1 MKSSFNKPQSE
12 AITHGKGPALILA
25 GPGSGK
31 TLVITQRVK
40 NLIEKQH
47 IRPSNILVITFTKAA
62 ATQMKERFT
71 ILMGEGRYPVTFG
84 TFHSVFF
91 SVLKNAYHYTAQNI
105 IREEKK
111 YQILYDIIHRMEL
124 EYEDEQEFMSGVL
137 SEISLVKNEGIDLAH
152 YYAKNCAAD
161 IFRKIYQQYEA
172 GKQRAGLIDF
182 DDMLVYTYELFRER
196 KDILALWQK
205 QYPYILIDEFQDINK
220 LQFEIVKM
228 MALPHNT
235 NHLQYQLCSLLAGRW
250 ENICVVG
257 DDDQSI
263 YRFRGSKPELMLGFT
278 KSYPEAEKILLD
290 TNYRSDREI
299 IKAAGNLI
307 AHNSERFSKKI
318 MAQSAQPGEVEFAI
332 YKNQWA
338 ENEAVIADIKRQV
351 QRGVPYQEIAILF
364 RTNIQPRMLMRQL
377 MNHNIPFIAKDKI
390 PNLYEHWIARDIF
403 TYIRIAQGSRERK
416 DFLKIINRPKRYIGR
431 ESLEELSVAF
441 DVWMDYYKE
450 QPWIAE
456 RIDRLEYDIRML
468 SMMKPYAAVN
478 YIRGGIG
485 YDDYCREYAKYR
497 HIREEELLEVL
508 DELQESAKEYQSY
521 EAWFLHMEEYK
532 EELERQAKEQKQQPD
547 GVTLATLHSAKG
559 LEYDIVYLVDVNE
572 GIMPYKKAVLEQDIE
587 EERRMFYVGMTRARH
602 RLSISSV
609 QEYNG
614 KKSEISR
621 FVAEAGRAETGEQR
635 INKKAT

>member
-12 AITHGKGPALILA
+12 AITYGKGPALILA

-84 TFHSVFF
+84 TFHAVFF

-137 SEISLVKNEGIDLAH
+137 SEISLVKNERIDLAH

-228 MALPHNT
+228 MALPHN
-235 NHLQYQLCSLLAGRW
+235 NLF
-250 ENICVVG
+250 VVG

-278 KSYPEAEKILLD
+278 KSYPDAEKILLD

>member
-47 IRPSNILVITFTKAA
+47 IRPSDILVITFTKAA

-84 TFHSVFF
+84 TFHAVFF

-228 MALPHNT
+228 MALPHN
-235 NHLQYQLCSLLAGRW
+235 NLF
-250 ENICVVG
+250 VVG

-278 KSYPEAEKILLD
+278 KSYPDAEKILLD

-390 PNLYEHWIARDIF
+390 PNLYEHWIASDIF

-485 YDDYCREYAKYR
+485 YDDYCREYVKYR

>member
-31 TLVITQRVK
+31 TLVITQRVN

-84 TFHSVFF
+84 TFHAVFF

-228 MALPHNT
+228 MALPHN
-235 NHLQYQLCSLLAGRW
+235 NLF
-250 ENICVVG
+250 VVG

-278 KSYPEAEKILLD
+278 KSYPDTKKILLD

-299 IKAAGNLI
+299 IKVAGKLI

-338 ENEAVIADIKRQV
+338 ENEAIIADIKRQV

-485 YDDYCREYAKYR
+485 YDDYCRGYAKYR

-621 FVAEAGRAETGEQR
+621 FVAEAGRIETGEQR

>member
-228 MALPHNT
+228 MALPHDT

>member
-1 MKSSFNKPQSE
+1 
-12 AITHGKGPALILA
+12 
-25 GPGSGK
+25 
-31 TLVITQRVK
+31 
-40 NLIEKQH
+40 
-47 IRPSNILVITFTKAA
+47 
-62 ATQMKERFT
+62 
-71 ILMGEGRYPVTFG
+71 
-84 TFHSVFF
+84 
-91 SVLKNAYHYTAQNI
+91 
-105 IREEKK
+105 
-111 YQILYDIIHRMEL
+111 
-124 EYEDEQEFMSGVL
+124 
-137 SEISLVKNEGIDLAH
+137 
-152 YYAKNCAAD
+152 
-161 IFRKIYQQYEA
+161 
-172 GKQRAGLIDF
+172 
-182 DDMLVYTYELFRER
+182 
-196 KDILALWQK
+196 
-205 QYPYILIDEFQDINK
+205 
-220 LQFEIVKM
+220 
-228 MALPHNT
+228 
-235 NHLQYQLCSLLAGRW
+235 
-250 ENICVVG
+250 
-257 DDDQSI
+257 
-263 YRFRGSKPELMLGFT
+263 
-278 KSYPEAEKILLD
+278 
-290 TNYRSDREI
+290 
-299 IKAAGNLI
+299 
-307 AHNSERFSKKI
+307 

-450 QPWIAE
+450 QPWIVE